1 VQGEEDDGMTSPT
14 IKRKEEEAAARRL
27 L

>member
-1 VQGEEDDGMTSPT
+1 VQGEDDGMTSPT
-14 IKRKEEEAAARRL
+14 IKRKEEEAAVRRL